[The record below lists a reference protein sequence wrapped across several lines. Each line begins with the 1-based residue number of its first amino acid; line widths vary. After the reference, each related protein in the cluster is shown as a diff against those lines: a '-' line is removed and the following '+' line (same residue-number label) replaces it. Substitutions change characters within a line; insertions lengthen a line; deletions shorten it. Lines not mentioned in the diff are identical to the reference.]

1 MSYAISE
8 EHETPRIT
16 PAVQWLIG
24 TNVLIYF
31 LQLTVVS
38 PADMQGALGFEV
50 RDLPGGWWKAL
61 TYMFVH
67 GGFLHLAGNMYM
79 LWLFGPRIE
88 HRWSP
93 GAFARF
99 YLLCGIGAW
108 ATYLLF
114 SRDGGLIGASGA
126 VYGVMVA
133 YAMMYPDAEL
143 YFFPLPLRVKVKWL
157 VGAYVLYDL
166 VMWQLGQTST
176 TGTAY
181 LAHVGGAVTGWFY
194 MRTRTAP
201 TLDQLRQR
209 ISPVPDVPDETP
221 RAVPRSLP
229 RPRERESDIDEIV
242 AKSKAIVGKQKQ
254 QKLQPA
260 RALPRQASEVKA
272 SEVDRVLDK
281 ISAEGMDSL
290 TDAERAV
297 LAEFSRRLRGR

>member
-8 EHETPRIT
+8 EHDPPRIT

-24 TNVLIYF
+24 ANVLIFF

-61 TYMFVH
+61 SYMFVH

-99 YLLCGIGAW
+99 YLLCGLGAW

-157 VGAYVLYDL
+157 VAAYVLYDL

-181 LAHVGGAVTGWFY
+181 LAHVGGALTGWFY

-229 RPRERESDIDEIV
+229 RPRERDSDIDEIV
-242 AKSKAIVGKQKQ
+242 AKSKAVMTKR
-254 QKLQPA
+254 PA
-260 RALPRQASEVKA
+260 PLPAPPKPAAPRRSDELNL
-272 SEVDRVLDK
+272 VLDK
-281 ISAEGMDSL
+281 ISEHGLDSL
-290 TDAERAV
+290 TTDERR
-297 LAEFSRRLRGR
+297 LLEEMSRRLRND